1 MSRTSSILVKGL
13 VFTFLCAAAADVMA
27 DEPPFARFT
36 LTQGVYHCD
45 AAMDAAVKNEF
56 GPQATVADWTTIRA
70 LFSEDIEAFCDSVGL
85 MDYSSEAWCYADGE
99 AWWETWRHY
108 FVSRHN
114 HDCPDWWLAH
124 DNIDNHFLDL
134 GSWCGDH
141 PILVDLGVGLPV
153 ASTSDATEVT
163 ESSATLNG
171 SVNDDGGETCEY
183 RFRYKRSGD
192 WYMETSW
199 TGSVTTGES
208 FSHNVSGLTSGSTYY
223 FASQLRNSGGS
234 GDWSEEYSFVT
245 PGVLTSVQVQA
256 PNGGEEFTAGSTVN
270 IRWQTQGG
278 ITMILIELS
287 VDGGDTWRFVA
298 SCSGS
303 TGRRSWLVPL
313 VNSDRCLLRISAGDD
328 TSVCD
333 ESDDVFSIHGGP
345 TSTTWYVDTAAK
357 GKNDGTSWADAFV
370 SLQDAMVRA
379 KAGDEIWVAQGP
391 YQPDVGGG
399 QTLRNRA
406 ATFQLKDGVAVY
418 GGFPTGGS
426 TWAQRK
432 PDLYDT
438 VLNGDI
444 GTSGVATDNSYH
456 VVTASGTGK
465 TAILDGFTI
474 TGGYANAISPNDSG
488 AGIYNLRGSPLVR
501 NCTFVANAAVAG
513 SGGGACNIKSP
524 ATFINCVFNT
534 NVAALYGGGMYNEAN
549 DVTVINCTFS
559 ANEANKQTG
568 GVFNL
573 GCTATLANCIL
584 WGNSNRQTD
593 QFNEWAQV
601 GGNQPQKVN
610 YCCVAG
616 WTGMLGGS
624 GNLGDDPLFVDADGP
639 DGIVGTPDDD
649 LRLKASS
656 PCINAGTNTSVPAGI
671 TTDLRGSPRVVD
683 GIVDMGAY
691 EDQGKSSRPPGGR

>member
-1 MSRTSSILVKGL
+1 MKTTSSILIQVL
-13 VFTFLCAAAADVMA
+13 VFAFLCVAATDVMA

-56 GPQATVADWTTIRA
+56 GPQAAVADWTTIRT

-85 MDYSSEAWCYADGE
+85 TEYSSEAWCYANGE
-99 AWWETWRHY
+99 AWWDTWRHY

-141 PILVDLGVGLPV
+141 AILVDLGVGLPV

-171 SVNDDGGETCEY
+171 SVSDDGGEACEY
-183 RFRYKRSGD
+183 RFRYKRSGGS
-192 WYMETSW
+192 YTETSW
-199 TGSVTTGES
+199 TGSVMTGES
-208 FSHNVSGLTSGSTYY
+208 FNHDVSGLSSGSTYY
-223 FASQLRNSGGS
+223 FAAQLRNSAGS

-245 PGVLTSVQVQA
+245 PGDLASVEVLV
-256 PNGGEEFTAGSTVN
+256 PNGGEEFASGSTAN
-270 IRWQTQGG
+270 IRWQTQGD
-278 ITMILIELS
+278 IPMVTIELS
-287 VDGGDTWRFVA
+287 VDGGDTWTFVA

-303 TGRRSWLVPL
+303 TGRRSWPVPS
-313 VNSDRCLLRISAGDD
+313 VNSDRCLIRISAGDD
-328 TSVCD
+328 TSVSDTSD
-333 ESDDVFSIHGGP
+333 EVFSIRGGP
-345 TSTTWYVDTAAK
+345 TSSKWYVDTAAK

-370 SLQDAMVRA
+370 SLQDAMTRA
-379 KAGDEIWVAQGP
+379 KAGDEVWVAQGP
-391 YQPDVGGG
+391 YRPDMGGG
-399 QTLRNRA
+399 QTLGNRA

-418 GGFPTGGS
+418 GGFPTGGG
-426 TWAQRK
+426 TWAQRN

-444 GTSGVATDNSYH
+444 GTAGVAADNSYH
-456 VVTASGTGK
+456 VVTGSGTGK

-474 TGGYANAISPNDSG
+474 TGGYANANSPHDSG
-488 AGIYNLRGSPLVR
+488 AGMYSLQGSPLVR
-501 NCTFVANAAVAG
+501 NCTLVANVAVLG
-513 SGGGACNIKSP
+513 SGGGVCNLKST
-524 ATFINCVFNT
+524 AMFVNCVFNKNT
-534 NVAALYGGGMYNEAN
+534 AAVYGGGMYNESN
-549 DVTVINCTFS
+549 DVTAINCTFS
-559 ANEANKQTG
+559 ANEANKLTG
-568 GVFNL
+568 GVFSS

-584 WGNSNRQTD
+584 WGNSQRQTD
-593 QFNEWAQV
+593 RFSESAQV
-601 GGNQPQKVN
+601 GGNRSQVVN

-616 WTGMLGGS
+616 WTGILGGS
-624 GNLGDDPLFVDADGP
+624 GNLGDDPLFVDADGA

-649 LRLKASS
+649 LRLKAGS
-656 PCINAGTNTSVPAGI
+656 PCINAGANASVPADV
-671 TTDLRGSPRVVD
+671 TMDLRGSPRIVD

-691 EDQGKSSRPPGGR
+691 EDQGKSGRPPGGR